1 MLIRRIARPMLAAAF
16 IATGVEVIRRPETL
30 AETAQPYIDKAK
42 GALPPT
48 AADFIP
54 SDPQVVV
61 RVNGAIH
68 IVGGLALATGK
79 FPRLAALS
87 LASVVV
93 PTTLAGHD
101 FWNETDPHERAEQQ
115 AHFIQNVGLLG
126 GLLLATVD
134 TEGKPSLAWR
144 GRKAAA
150 AAGEKVAS
158 ALPTG
163 SSGSATTEVLTD
175 KASHLAG
182 LVSERTGELAEVAAD
197 RGGKFADVAS
207 ERAAELAHKA
217 SEKASTIA
225 DVAVERGSEF
235 SDVAAKRGAVLA
247 AIASDRAAEF
257 ADVASKK
264 GEHLTE
270 VASDRVATLSKAAT
284 KKQAKLGKEAGK
296 KQAKFAKLAAKE
308 QAKLA
313 KKAAKNRSTAKDLA
327 AERSAE
333 LADSAAKAWASTNG
347 YAEHYLN
354 TVRDRAPELVERAA
368 DERARLAALARE
380 QAKKAQ
386 KKAEKAL

>member
-16 IATGVEVIRRPETL
+16 IATGVEVIRRPESL

-182 LVSERTGELAEVAAD
+182 LVSERTGELAEVAFVVGTHNLAIGVLVGVLLSGVFFAWKIAQIFEVRTELSAD
-197 RGGKFADVAS
+197 GTTRVYHVTGQLFFASADQFMAAFDFAEPVQRVVIDLTHAHIWDISSVAS
-207 ERAAELAHKA
+207 IDKAVLKFRQQGVDVVLSGLNKA
-217 SEKASTIA
+217 SATIVDDLGMHQRA
-225 DVAVERGSEF
+225 DA
-235 SDVAAKRGAVLA
+235 DIVLG
-247 AIASDRAAEF
+247 R
-257 ADVASKK
+257 
-264 GEHLTE
+264 
-270 VASDRVATLSKAAT
+270 
-284 KKQAKLGKEAGK
+284 
-296 KQAKFAKLAAKE
+296 
-308 QAKLA
+308 
-313 KKAAKNRSTAKDLA
+313 
-327 AERSAE
+327 
-333 LADSAAKAWASTNG
+333 
-347 YAEHYLN
+347 
-354 TVRDRAPELVERAA
+354 
-368 DERARLAALARE
+368 
-380 QAKKAQ
+380 
-386 KKAEKAL
+386 